1 MQGQLF
7 LLGEEK
13 MATLKR
19 LEKRMNDVE
28 AWVKAFDTSQGPKQ
42 TMDNLNWLVGQTKQL
57 GERLQ
62 ATEGQAMQMQEA
74 LQQNAQIVEKFVEQ
88 EDLVHA
94 WQGYLAEL
102 QKEQEDA
109 VQESETESLDVQEQA
124 KDGEEMGEGDAEE
137 A

>member
-102 QKEQEDA
+102 QKEQDDA
-109 VQESETESLDVQEQA
+109 VQESETESLDVQEQTE
-124 KDGEEMGEGDAEE
+124 DGEEVGEGDA
-137 A
+137 